1 MLGAMERVFKFLKP
15 KFFDRRDRRFRAY
28 FVDVYV

>member
-1 MLGAMERVFKFLKP
+1 MLGAMARVFKFLRP

-28 FVDVYV
+28 FEDVCV